1 MLKTEDQVRS
11 AAEKVLGFDDGEIGV
26 EQGTG
31 QITTFN
37 HLGFK
42 GKNDKPDG
50 WYLPCDTGKVAIVL
64 EAKAESVNIDEQ
76 RWADELL
83 KNVAIVCGK
92 YAHVIGIL
100 YNGASI
106 RVWKDDEEVSAT
118 VSPVLERKDYYTGL
132 FASIPISKA
141 KIYAVT
147 KRINDSL
154 EFDFKMTDLTDR
166 MIFTAC
172 ALVAQ
177 RYFPKPGLASQKGN
191 GYSLAHAWINHNLA
205 EAIGSGAS
213 GVSAPAGKLDILV
226 QEFNKISPSV
236 TDNTAALDRII
247 DAVCDIADLINS
259 ASWNGEDVMAIFF
272 NEFNRYRSKKKLG
285 QVLTPD
291 HITSFMYR
299 LIGVSKDDFV
309 LDAACG
315 TGAFLVKAMCNMMNE
330 AGGYHS
336 ARSAAIRTGQ
346 LFGIEMDKRVFA
358 LACANMLI
366 HKDGKTNL
374 EQLDSRLPVA
384 AAWIK
389 GKGITKVLMNPPYE
403 QKNGCTDIIANVM
416 DSVPTETLCA
426 FILPDKKLEK
436 AHCFKLLKKHTLETI
451 VKMPEDLFFGVGI
464 TTSVFVFRT
473 GTPQGNRDILGYYIE
488 DDGLETVKNQGRQ
501 DVKNRWPA
509 RETYWIKAIQNG
521 DDPKHGTK
529 RIIHPTKTTLSYPM
543 PGKPFEI
550 FEEDF
555 MKTMMGYELFRRGI
569 DVKALGD
576 ALVRRVLYASDITQ
590 TADAVT
596 VAIKKGG
603 AQ

>member
-1 MLKTEDQVRS
+1 MKTEDQVRGT
-11 AAEKVLGFDDGEIGV
+11 AEIVLGFNDGESGV

-42 GKNDKPDG
+42 GINDKPDG
-50 WYLPCDTGKVAIVL
+50 WYLPHDKGKVAIVL
-64 EAKAESVNIDEQ
+64 EAKAEGIDIGRQ
-76 RWADELL
+76 PCADELL
-83 KNVAIVCGK
+83 KNVAIVRGK
-92 YAHVIGIL
+92 YARVIGIL

-106 RVWKDDEEVSAT
+106 RVWENDKEVSAN
-118 VSPVLERKDYYTGL
+118 VSSVLERKDYYTGL
-132 FASIPISKA
+132 FTSTPINKQ
-141 KIYAVT
+141 KIYTVT

-177 RYFPKPGLASQKGN
+177 RYCPMPGLASQKGN
-191 GYSLAHAWINHNLA
+191 GYTLVHAWINHNLA
-205 EAIGSGAS
+205 VAIGSGAS

-226 QEFNKISPSV
+226 QEFNKIAPSV
-236 TDNTAALDRII
+236 TDNAVALDRII

-291 HITSFMYR
+291 HVTSFMYR

-336 ARSAAIRTGQ
+336 AKSAAIRTGQ
-346 LFGIEMDKRVFA
+346 LFGIEMDRRVFA

-374 EQLDSRLPVA
+374 EQLDSRLPA
-384 AAWIK
+384 AADWIK
-389 GKGITKVLMNPPYE
+389 GKGVTKVLMNPPYE
-403 QKNGCTDIIANVM
+403 QKNGCTDIIENVM
-416 DSVPTETLCA
+416 DSVPTGTLCA

-451 VKMPEDLFFGVGI
+451 VKMPEDLFFGVGV

-473 GTPQGNRDILGYYIE
+473 GTPQGDRDILGYYIE

-501 DVKNRWPA
+501 DVRNRWPTK
-509 RETYWIKAIQNG
+509 EDYWIKAIQNG
-521 DDPKHGTK
+521 DDPEHGTK
-529 RIIHPTKTTLSYPM
+529 RIIHPTKSTLSYPT
-543 PGKPFEI
+543 PEKPFEI

-555 MKTMMGYELFRRGI
+555 MKTMMNYELFQRGI
-569 DVKALGD
+569 DAKAFGD
-576 ALVRRVLYASDITQ
+576 ALVRRVLYASDISQ
-590 TADAVT
+590 TADEVT
-596 VAIKKGG
+596 VTIKKVN